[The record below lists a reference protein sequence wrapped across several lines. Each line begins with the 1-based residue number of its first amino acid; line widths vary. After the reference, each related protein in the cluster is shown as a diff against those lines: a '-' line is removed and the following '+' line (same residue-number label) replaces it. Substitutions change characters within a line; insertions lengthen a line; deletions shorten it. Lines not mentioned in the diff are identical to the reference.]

1 MQEKHIISTTTS
13 VCPVCLKQLPAQ
25 RVAEVDG
32 IYMEKTCPEH
42 GDFRVLLWHGSEE
55 SYRAWERQKQPP
67 AAHYCHT
74 HVEKGCPYDCGLCE
88 DHLQQI
94 CCVLLEV
101 TQRCNLHCPVC
112 FASAGGPSTDPSM
125 EEIGSWYDELMK
137 AGGPFNIQLSG
148 GEPTMRDDL
157 ADIIR
162 LGKEKGF
169 TYFQLNTNGLRIADD
184 YDYLKQLVDAG
195 LSNVFLQFD
204 GLTDGPY
211 EVLRGKA
218 LLDTKLQAI
227 ENCRKAKV
235 GLTLVPTVAPGV
247 NDDQVGDIL
256 KFALQKMPVVRG
268 VHFQPVSYFGRCGL
282 EQSEQ
287 RITIP
292 DMLRYMEEQTD
303 GLMKQSDF
311 LGGGAENSYCSFHGN
326 FMQMPDGTI
335 KSIKSEST
343 GCCCTSSKQS
353 REFVA
358 KRWSV
363 APVIAATQEN
373 SCCCG
378 TPEPAVQENSCCCG
392 APEPAVQENS
402 CCCGTPEPAAQ
413 ENSCCCGTPEP
424 AVQENSCCCG
434 TPEPAVQE
442 NSCCCSTPQPSL
454 FDVFLERIENYT
466 LAVSGMLFQD
476 AWNFDLER
484 VKSCYLC
491 EVSPQKKIVP
501 FCAYNLSSISGE
513 TLHRGK

>member
-1 MQEKHIISTTTS
+1 MQEKKIIGTTLS
-13 VCPVCLKQLPAQ
+13 VCPVCLKQIPAQ
-25 RVAEVDG
+25 RVAEHDG
-32 IYMEKTCPEH
+32 IYMEKNCPEH
-42 GDFRVLLWHGSEE
+42 GDFRVLLWRGSED
-55 SYRAWERQKQPP
+55 SYLAWERQKQNP
-67 AAHYCHT
+67 AEHYCHT
-74 HVEKGCPYDCGLCE
+74 HVDKGCPYDCGLCE

-112 FASAGGPSTDPSM
+112 FASAGGASEDPSL

-157 ADIIR
+157 AEIIR

-169 TYFQLNTNGLRIADD
+169 TYFQLNTNGLRIAED

-204 GLTDGPY
+204 GLTEEPY
-211 EVLRGKA
+211 KVLRGKP
-218 LLDTKLQAI
+218 LLAVKQQAV
-227 ENCRKAKV
+227 ENCARAKV

-247 NDDQVGDIL
+247 NDSQVGDIL
-256 KFALQKMPVVRG
+256 KFAMQNMPVVRG
-268 VHFQPVSYFGRCGL
+268 VHFQPVSYFGRCDL
-282 EQSEQ
+282 EQNEQ

-303 GLMKQSDF
+303 GIMKAEDF

-335 KSIKSEST
+335 KSIKSDNT

-353 REFVA
+353 RDFVA

-363 APVIAATQEN
+363 APILSSQDN

-378 TPEPAVQENSCCCG
+378 TLEPVAAGSSCCCTSQ
-392 APEPAVQENS
+392 ETVQAK
-402 CCCGTPEPAAQ
+402 T
-413 ENSCCCGTPEP
+413 
-424 AVQENSCCCG
+424 
-434 TPEPAVQE
+434 
-442 NSCCCSTPQPSL
+442 PSL

-491 EVSPQKKIVP
+491 EFSPKKKIVP
-501 FCAYNLSSISGE
+501 FCAYNLTSVSGE
-513 TLHRGK
+513 TIHRGK

>member
-1 MQEKHIISTTTS
+1 MSEKHVVSTTTS
-13 VCPVCLKQLPAQ
+13 VCPVCLRQIPAQ
-25 RVAEVDG
+25 RVAEDDG
-32 IYMEKTCPEH
+32 IYMEKNCAEH
-42 GDFRVLLWHGSEE
+42 GAFRVLLWRGTRE
-55 SYRAWERQKQPP
+55 SYINWERQKQEP
-67 AAHYCHT
+67 AEHYCHT
-74 HVEKGCPYDCGLCE
+74 KVDKGCPYDCGLCE

-112 FASAGGPSTDPSM
+112 FASAGGVSEDPLLS
-125 EEIGSWYDELMK
+125 EIESWYEELLK

-162 LGKEKGF
+162 LGKKKGF
-169 TYFQLNTNGLRIADD
+169 TYFQLNTKGLRIAEDLE
-184 YDYLKQLVDAG
+184 YLQGLVEAG
-195 LSNVFLQFD
+195 LKNVFLQFD
-204 GLTDGPY
+204 GLTEQPY
-211 EVLRGKA
+211 EILRGKP
-218 LLDTKLQAI
+218 LLDVKKKAI

-247 NDDQVGDIL
+247 NDNQVGDIL
-256 KFALQKMPVVRG
+256 KYAMQNMPVVRG
-268 VHFQPVSYFGRCGL
+268 VHFQPVSYFGRCDL
-282 EQSEQ
+282 EQNEQ

-303 GLMKQSDF
+303 GMVQQADF

-326 FMQMPDGTI
+326 FMQMPDGSVKAI
-335 KSIKSEST
+335 KSDNAS
-343 GCCCTSSKQS
+343 CCCTSSKQS
-353 REFVA
+353 RDFVA

-363 APVIAATQEN
+363 APVISGSDN

-378 TPEPAVQENSCCCG
+378 TGTSSKQENTCG
-392 APEPAVQENS
+392 SPA
-402 CCCGTPEPAAQ
+402 
-413 ENSCCCGTPEP
+413 
-424 AVQENSCCCG
+424 
-434 TPEPAVQE
+434 
-442 NSCCCSTPQPSL
+442 QPSM
-454 FDVFLERIENYT
+454 FDIFLERIENYT

-491 EVSPQKKIVP
+491 EFSPKKKLVP
-501 FCAYNLSSISGE
+501 FCAYNLSSVTGE